1 MLKVKLKTNPLNKKK
16 DVNKPELIRQIR
28 DLDHKTRKPHWK
40 EIKNNYEFVFPK
52 QLNVEG

>member
-28 DLDHKTRKPHWK
+28 DLDHKTRKPH
-40 EIKNNYEFVFPK
+40 
-52 QLNVEG
+52 